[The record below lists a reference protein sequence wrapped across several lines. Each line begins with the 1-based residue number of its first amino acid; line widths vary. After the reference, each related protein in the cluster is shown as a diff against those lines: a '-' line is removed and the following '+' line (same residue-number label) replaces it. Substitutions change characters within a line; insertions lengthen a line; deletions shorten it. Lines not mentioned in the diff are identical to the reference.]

1 MKETI
6 LKYWWAQ
13 VVMLS
18 VFEILSICVELTSC
32 VFWADLVFVLCAVT
46 FLTIMISWVY
56 LLRNRKWWQC
66 IVSFLTSTIISAV
79 YLLALGFTIMFYPHN
94 DEFGKKHPIPE
105 GLEYSIPSDY
115 GKIAV
120 AHADSLDTD
129 SYLRIWND
137 HQGGMYKYD
146 FYYGAL
152 PAGDIYLKCFEVTE
166 NKPLSAD
173 SILQAT
179 MVSIENSS
187 TFAQIVSK
195 QPFTIFEGDW
205 GEYYAARIEVWHKDA
220 ATRQEQKLYEKIY
233 RVEGWMR

>member
-1 MKETI
+1 
-6 LKYWWAQ
+6 
-13 VVMLS
+13 
-18 VFEILSICVELTSC
+18 
-32 VFWADLVFVLCAVT
+32 
-46 FLTIMISWVY
+46 
-56 LLRNRKWWQC
+56 
-66 IVSFLTSTIISAV
+66 
-79 YLLALGFTIMFYPHN
+79 MFYPHN

-115 GKIAV
+115 VKSAV

-166 NKPLSAD
+166 NKQLSAD

-187 TFAQIVSK
+187 TFAQIVCK

-205 GEYYAARIEVWHKDA
+205 GEYYAARIEVWHRDA
-220 ATRQEQKLYEKIY
+220 ATLQEQKLYEKIY